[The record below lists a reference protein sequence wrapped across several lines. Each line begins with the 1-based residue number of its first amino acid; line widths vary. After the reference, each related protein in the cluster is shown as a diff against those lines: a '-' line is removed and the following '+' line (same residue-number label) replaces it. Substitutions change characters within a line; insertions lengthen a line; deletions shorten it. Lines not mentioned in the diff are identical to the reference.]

1 MYTYSIESDLIIWE
15 VTNQWQAAIDNW
27 SSTRLSLTCD
37 DVAIHVL
44 RDGKLITVLENREDI
59 KNHSD
64 FLMAVQDASNRIE
77 GRIMMDMYEQ
87 EVNGMNVVET
97 KDDFLD
103 RSYGDEQKSGTHDKD
118 RFLEKQESYNEFIMR
133 SIRDETNY
141 TLADDMADYEA
152 SVAASM
158 VTIEDAFQDAV
169 NRMEGSD
176 LTVDFHGDFETMDEA
191 TQDAI
196 INPKHYKMIPKE
208 AYADNPEGLEYMDL
222 MEYMLA
228 HHEGVESHL
237 LGQVFKYACR
247 LGKKDAKLQDAK
259 KIAWYANRLVTVIE
273 KGQ

>member
-15 VTNQWQAAIDNW
+15 ETKDWQKAIDVVSDLIIWEETKDWQTAIDSW

-37 DVAIHVL
+37 DDVAIHVI
-44 RDGKLITVLENREDI
+44 RNGVLITVLENKEDI

-64 FLMAVQDASNRIE
+64 FLMAVEDSSNRIE

-87 EVNGMNVVET
+87 EVSGMNVVET

-103 RSYGDEQKSGTHDKD
+103 RSYGDEQKTGSHDKE
-118 RFLEKQESYNEFIMR
+118 RFILPTEWQEPYAAYIMR
-133 SIRDETNY
+133 KTKEETNY
-141 TLADDMADYEA
+141 
-152 SVAASM
+152 
-158 VTIEDAFQDAV
+158 DAP
-169 NRMEGSD
+169 
-176 LTVDFHGDFETMDEA
+176 DFHGDFETMDED

-208 AYADNPEGLEYMDL
+208 AYVDKPEGLEYMDL
-222 MEYMLA
+222 MEYILA

>member
-1 MYTYSIESDLIIWE
+1 MYTYSIECESIVWD
-15 VTNQWQAAIDNW
+15 TTTKWQEAIDVW
-27 SSTRLSLTCD
+27 SNTKLSLTCD
-37 DVAIHVL
+37 DVAIHVV
-44 RDGKLITVLENREDI
+44 RNGIEITKLENKQDI
-59 KNHSD
+59 MHHSD
-64 FLMAVQDASNRIE
+64 FLMAVQDSSNRIE

-103 RSYGDEQKSGTHDKD
+103 RSYGDEQKTGTHDKN
-118 RFLEKQESYNEFIMR
+118 RFILPTEWQEPYADYMLRKVKE
-133 SIRDETNY
+133 ETNY
-141 TLADDMADYEA
+141 G
-152 SVAASM
+152 
-158 VTIEDAFQDAV
+158 IELPLTEDL
-169 NRMEGSD
+169 SD
-176 LTVDFHGDFETMDEA
+176 TTTDLDFHGKFEDMDDD

-208 AYADNPEGLEYMDL
+208 AYAAKPEGLEYMDL
-222 MEYMLA
+222 MEYILA